1 MYNIENQEKLYYLSK
16 IDELNQTIKRLQESY
31 LYAEVQHFKKVASEK
46 EAEIEISHEALEC
59 SEIIQEELIRD
70 RNRFQTEKEK
80 LEAEVNALHQ
90 KLHIKEELLLEQAGK
105 MKHTEK
111 DLVLKENECTHLS
124 FSIENLQQEI
134 KALTGELLLKNQ
146 SLQEKTDSIHALEKQ
161 LSHTEYELK
170 LHADSL
176 SELNARKNHL
186 SGENKDLQKTKQ
198 TLLQEI
204 HSLTTLTESQQQH
217 ITDLNAALSHSE
229 NTKKEL
235 FHTLLTKAEELEKLM
250 AERQHTLD
258 ALEFSK
264 NHLIEAEQEK
274 LHYMKD
280 FLSQFHQ
287 HIEENEWWLSS
298 QFADIDQQRKKQD
311 ERIGDIEQSH
321 ELHFSLQKED
331 FAGKFKE
338 VEDRFLS
345 FIEEVENIRDHN
357 AKLTHNLFELKRLVE
372 NQKRSQTRVINH
384 RPKPQ
389 PESTIPIKQ
398 ADD

>member
-16 IDELNQTIKRLQESY
+16 IDELNQTIKRLQGSY
-31 LYAEVQHFKKVASEK
+31 LYAEVQHFKKLASEK
-46 EAEIEISHEALEC
+46 ELEVEQCHEALQL
-59 SEIIQEELIRD
+59 SESIEEELIRD

-80 LEAEVNALHQ
+80 LEVEVDALHQ
-90 KLHIKEELLLEQAGK
+90 KLHLKEELLLEQAEK

-111 DLVLKENECTHLS
+111 DLVQKENECTHLS
-124 FSIENLQQEI
+124 FSIENLEQEI

-146 SLQEKTDSIHALEKQ
+146 SLQEKTDNIHELEKQ
-161 LSHTEYELK
+161 LTHTEYELN

-176 SELNARKNHL
+176 SELKARMNHL
-186 SGENKDLQKTKQ
+186 SGENNDLKKAEQ
-198 TLLQEI
+198 TLLQEN
-204 HSLTTLTESQQQH
+204 HSLNTLTKTQQQH
-217 ITDLNAALSHSE
+217 ISDLNAALSHSE

-235 FHTLLTKAEELEKLM
+235 FQTLLSKAEELEKLM

-287 HIEENEWWLSS
+287 HMEENEWWLSS
-298 QFADIDQQRKKQD
+298 QFADIDHQRKKQD
-311 ERIGDIEQSH
+311 KRIGDIEQSH
-321 ELHFSLQKED
+321 ELHFTLQKED
-331 FAGKFKE
+331 FDGKFIE
-338 VEDRFLS
+338 VEERFLA

-357 AKLTHNLFELKRLVE
+357 ARLTHNLFELKRLVE
-372 NQKRSQTRVINH
+372 SQKRSQTRMINQ
-384 RPKPQ
+384 RTKPQ
-389 PESTIPIKQ
+389 PESTGPIKK